1 MNGVLLFLA
10 WVTPLVVALSVS
22 GSLGRWWL
30 PAAALPAL
38 AAALFVPVG
47 TTFEIPWLLLGV
59 QLGLDSTARVF
70 LTFSAVLWLAAALYA
85 SASMHADPKWVRFRV
100 CFLLAMGGNFGL
112 IVGQD
117 LVSFYLSFA
126 LMGLAAYGLVN
137 HDGSASARRA
147 GRVYLVMTI
156 IGEVAL
162 FAGFVL
168 LYARTGTLVPGAAQI
183 GSGAGAMELTMLV
196 LAFGIKAGLIG
207 MHFWLPLAHP
217 AAPVAASAVLSGAM
231 IKAALI
237 GWMRYLP
244 LGQYAMPEL
253 GLLLAAVG
261 IAGALLAVLLGLG
274 QRDPKVVLAYSSIGK
289 MGTMIA
295 GLGVAAARPEIAT
308 AVVAALTFYSAHHGL
323 AKGALFLGV
332 GVVKSSSQRWPLVL
346 LVLPALVLAGLPWTS
361 GALAKSLFEASLVDA
376 PALWGALFAWALPAT
391 AAGTVLLLSRFL
403 YLASRVAG
411 SKPSQNTRSA
421 LPWMALVV
429 TSLALPLIHES
440 PVAARTTIWPILAAF
455 VLALVVWAAS
465 PRALTR
471 WIGRVP
477 PGDVVEPLRSVLAR
491 LRDVP
496 FGLAAK
502 AIAHRFAQLCNRATR
517 RFEAVRRRTE
527 GAENALRNAA
537 IAGPVWL
544 GATALALL
552 TLVRW

>member
-1 MNGVLLFLA
+1 
-10 WVTPLVVALSVS
+10 
-22 GSLGRWWL
+22 
-30 PAAALPAL
+30 
-38 AAALFVPVG
+38 
-47 TTFEIPWLLLGV
+47 
-59 QLGLDSTARVF
+59 
-70 LTFSAVLWLAAALYA
+70 
-85 SASMHADPKWVRFRV
+85 
-100 CFLLAMGGNFGL
+100 
-112 IVGQD
+112 
-117 LVSFYLSFA
+117 
-126 LMGLAAYGLVN
+126 
-137 HDGSASARRA
+137 
-147 GRVYLVMTI
+147 
-156 IGEVAL
+156 
-162 FAGFVL
+162 
-168 LYARTGTLVPGAAQI
+168 
-183 GSGAGAMELTMLV
+183 V

-207 MHFWLPLAHP
+207 VHFWLPLAHP

-253 GLLLAAVG
+253 GVLLAAAG

-308 AVVAALTFYSAHHGL
+308 AVVAALTLYAAHHGL

-376 PALWGALFAWALPAT
+376 PTAWRALFAWALPVT

-411 SKPSQNTRSA
+411 STPSENTRSA
-421 LPWMALVV
+421 LPWIALVV

-440 PVAARTTIWPILAAF
+440 PVAVQTTVWPLVAAF
-455 VLALVVWAAS
+455 VLAVVVWATRPS
-465 PRALTR
+465 VLTR

-496 FGLAAK
+496 FGLAQK

-517 RFEAVRRRTE
+517 RLEAVRSWTE
-527 GAENALRNAA
+527 GAESALRNAA

-544 GATALALL
+544 AVTALALL
-552 TLVRW
+552 TVVRW